1 MIPLRRCHAPL
12 QILLFSFVL
21 FFVAIVYYITIDQ
34 QQLTALMVYVPG
46 MRGNVV
52 TERVLTEKTLVGV
65 AQDDPA
71 LVNYIRHHLLHP
83 PSRQPYNLSNPAA
96 QHFSQ
101 LGQSSY
107 ADSEVL
113 HGMTGGFFVEVGAV
127 DGEFLS
133 NTLFFERNR
142 NWTGLL
148 IEAFPHTYQE
158 LLQKHRKAYS
168 VNTALAIGNVSAEI
182 HFASTGE
189 KGVLGQISKNSS
201 LTYRTKALPF
211 YSILLALNVTQIDF
225 FSLDIEGSEMKVLRT
240 IPWDKIKIRLMCV
253 EINHI
258 PEGFQ
263 TLLEFMKKQGYK
275 FLGIRSID
283 AWFGGQ
289 LS

>member
-1 MIPLRRCHAPL
+1 MMMIPLRRCHAPL

-21 FFVAIVYYITIDQ
+21 FFVALVYYITIDQ
-34 QQLTALMVYVPG
+34 QQLTTLMVYVPG

-71 LVNYIRHHLLHP
+71 LVNYIRHSLLHP

-133 NTLFFERNR
+133 NTLFFREKPQLDGASHRGFPADLPGTSTETQEGLHCKHGPGYWQRFRRNS
-142 NWTGLL
+142 LC
-148 IEAFPHTYQE
+148 
-158 LLQKHRKAYS
+158 
-168 VNTALAIGNVSAEI
+168 I
-182 HFASTGE
+182 HW
-189 KGVLGQISKNSS
+189 SKRCS
-201 LTYRTKALPF
+201 
-211 YSILLALNVTQIDF
+211 
-225 FSLDIEGSEMKVLRT
+225 
-240 IPWDKIKIRLMCV
+240 
-253 EINHI
+253 
-258 PEGFQ
+258 
-263 TLLEFMKKQGYK
+263 
-275 FLGIRSID
+275 RSN
-283 AWFGGQ
+283 Q
-289 LS
+289 